1 VGLLAR
7 LLLGNG
13 TLKPELVAALRAE
26 GLVRIEEDLPG
37 SLRYTNFKAPGRR
50 FDRKVSPQRIG
61 LGISERRVVAYCRS
75 GRVKLADSSYTSPA
89 FEMLEVRVQDGR
101 LEFHVNYDKGSDP
114 RFSGRITIGM
124 AAPDADAVALEI
136 AERLRHARA
145 G

>member
-7 LLLGNG
+7 LVLGNG

-26 GLVRIEEDLPG
+26 GLVRIAEGLPG

-50 FDRKVSPQRIG
+50 FHGKVSRERIG
-61 LGISERRVVAYCRS
+61 LGISERRVVAYCRT
-75 GRVKLADSSYTSPA
+75 GRVKLADSPYTSAA
-89 FEMLEVRVQDGR
+89 FDMLELRVRDGR
-101 LEFHVNYDKGSDP
+101 LEFHVDYDKGSDP

-124 AAPDADAVALEI
+124 ALPDADAAAEEI
-136 AERLRHARA
+136 AQRLRRARR